1 MSPTVLDR
9 RSFLRVSAIAGGGLA
24 IAAYFDPVAELL
36 SQGRAGGAPPLVPNV
51 FIKIATDGRVTIVGK
66 NPEIGQGIKTTLP
79 MVIAEE
85 LDVDWKMVTVEQGD
99 LDAKYGTQ
107 SAGGSTAVPGNYD
120 SHRRIGAAARQLL
133 VAAAAAQLNVP
144 EAELTTASGRVT
156 HAGSNRSVNYG
167 QLAEKALA
175 MTPPDLATV
184 RLKDP
189 KDFKIIGQRIPQV
202 DLDAIVTGKPLY
214 GMDVTVPNMHY
225 AIYEKCPVFAGKV
238 GNVVNLDQIKAIPGV
253 THAFPIEGGTL
264 ANANGLLSGVAI
276 VANKWWTAQT
286 ARKLLKVNWNEGPGA
301 SETSAGYEKAAVDL
315 STKPP
320 AAATRSD
327 GDFEVGIKTAAK
339 VVEAAYAY
347 PFLNHAQIE
356 PMNAVADFKD
366 GKVEI
371 WAGTQTP
378 GGART
383 VIASTLGIEPANVT
397 IHMTRMGGAFG
408 RRLYNEHLVEAAAIS
423 KAAGVPVQ
431 LRWTREDDMAHDLF
445 RPGGFHFLRAGVD
458 ASGKL
463 VAWRNHFIT
472 FTSDPP
478 GREGGQRATGSSGM
492 GATEFPARFVPNYQL
507 FTSMIPF
514 NVPTGAMR
522 APGSNAIAFVVQS
535 FVDEMAHA
543 AGKDPLQF
551 RLDMLSGPLVQ
562 PPPPPAAAPGA
573 APGAGRGGGGGQQ
586 GWDPER
592 MRGVLELARDRSG
605 WGKRQLPKGTAMGVA
620 FHFSHS
626 GYFAEVVELAVDAQK
641 RIKINKVW
649 VAGDIGRQII
659 NPLKAEA
666 QAQGSVIDGLSH
678 LMAFEITI
686 ANGRAKQS
694 NFGEYEPLRMRFA
707 PRDIEVHFRTTDNNP
722 TGLGEPALPPILPA
736 VCNAIFS
743 ATGTRVRSLPLSKH
757 GFRWA

>member
-1 MSPTVLDR
+1 M
-9 RSFLRVSAIAGGGLA
+9 
-24 IAAYFDPVAELL
+24 
-36 SQGRAGGAPPLVPNV
+36 
-51 FIKIATDGRVTIVGK
+51 
-66 NPEIGQGIKTTLP
+66 
-79 MVIAEE
+79 
-85 LDVDWKMVTVEQGD
+85 
-99 LDAKYGTQ
+99 
-107 SAGGSTAVPGNYD
+107 
-120 SHRRIGAAARQLL
+120 
-133 VAAAAAQLNVP
+133 
-144 EAELTTASGRVT
+144 
-156 HAGSNRSVNYG
+156 
-167 QLAEKALA
+167 
-175 MTPPDLATV
+175 
-184 RLKDP
+184 
-189 KDFKIIGQRIPQV
+189 
-202 DLDAIVTGKPLY
+202 
-214 GMDVTVPNMHY
+214 
-225 AIYEKCPVFAGKV
+225 
-238 GNVVNLDQIKAIPGV
+238 
-253 THAFPIEGGTL
+253 
-264 ANANGLLSGVAI
+264 
-276 VANKWWTAQT
+276 
-286 ARKLLKVNWNEGPGA
+286 
-301 SETSAGYEKAAVDL
+301 
-315 STKPP
+315 
-320 AAATRSD
+320 
-327 GDFEVGIKTAAK
+327 
-339 VVEAAYAY
+339 
-347 PFLNHAQIE
+347 
-356 PMNAVADFKD
+356 
-366 GKVEI
+366 EI

-383 VIASTLGIEPANVT
+383 VIAQTLGIEPANVT
-397 IHMTRMGGAFG
+397 IHMIRIGGAFG

-445 RPGGFHFLRAGVD
+445 RPGGFHYLKAGVD

-478 GREGGQRATGSSGM
+478 GREGGQRPTGSSGM
-492 GATEFPARFVPNYQL
+492 GATEFPARFVPNYAL

-522 APGSNAIAFVVQS
+522 APGSNAIAFVMQS
-535 FVDEMAHA
+535 FIDEMAHA

-551 RLDMLSGPLVQ
+551 RLDLLSGPLVQ
-562 PPPPPAAAPGA
+562 PPPPPPAAPGA

-592 MRGVLELARDRSG
+592 MRGVLELVRDNPAGASASCRRAPRWAWRSTSATPATS
-605 WGKRQLPKGTAMGVA
+605 PKWSSWRWTRRSA
-620 FHFSHS
+620 
-626 GYFAEVVELAVDAQK
+626 
-641 RIKINKVW
+641 IKINKVW